1 MTPTSSE
8 EKGNLSTERA
18 SRRRSKGGIRLT
30 LSGFLFLIAVDL
42 LVLVLLAFPFLRERA
57 NRSFSFNATA
67 TPTSTPSQTMQ
78 APLSDTPI
86 PPTFSPNAPSTTA
99 LTPEIETTSTSLFS
113 SPLERGTLILS
124 LGEGGFHHLFAYQ
137 PMRLALTRLS
147 GGDWNDITPAI
158 SPDHTQ
164 VAFASNRSGYWDLY
178 LLDLSNGEIQQLTN
192 TPEYDA
198 APTWSPDGRF
208 LAYETYLEDNL
219 EIVILALA
227 EPQQPIL
234 LSDHPA
240 ADYSP
245 CWSPQGRTL
254 AFVSTRSGKAEVW
267 LADLDKAAPER
278 FTNLSQTPLAAE
290 AHPLWSPDGSALAW
304 ASLDENG
311 AHNLVV
317 YREVQVSDLGSGDW
331 AAWSPDGSMLA
342 TVLGEPNRSFLTAYT
357 VEGGLLALPP
367 ISLPGSV
374 QGLTWADA
382 DLPSPL
388 AATFAEVASL
398 TPTPLWLP
406 ALTPVAD
413 IPGGRQHLAKL
424 QDVDAPYPLLHDL
437 VDESFQALRQRVASA
452 IGWDFL
458 ATLEN
463 AYLPLT
469 APLPPGLVNDWLQTG
484 RAVALNTLPM
494 TAGWMVVVPEAYGSQ
509 TYWRVYLRA
518 RQQDG
523 SQGMPLHETPWDFQA
538 RYNGSAVAYEQ
549 GGAPMATI
557 PPGYW
562 VDFTEIAAAYGWERL
577 SALVNWRT
585 YYHGARFNQ
594 FVFSGGLDWRSAM
607 LELYPPEAL
616 MTPTAIIP
624 PTLTPT
630 PRPLWL
636 RSATPLPSSPSPTPT
651 LPAATPTATPTPRPT
666 LMPRLTTTP
675 TRTLSATKPPTIL
688 P

>member
-1 MTPTSSE
+1 MEPTSSE
-8 EKGNLSTERA
+8 ETGNRSTERTG
-18 SRRRSKGGIRLT
+18 RRRSQGGIRLT
-30 LSGFLFLIAVDL
+30 LSGFLFLIAIDL

-57 NRSFSFNATA
+57 NRSFSFNVTA
-67 TPTSTPSQTMQ
+67 TPTSTPSQT
-78 APLSDTPI
+78 APAPPSDTPVQSTLPSSA
-86 PPTFSPNAPSTTA
+86 PPTTA
-99 LTPEIETTSTSLFS
+99 LTPEAETTSTSSLS

-124 LGEGGFHHLFAYQ
+124 LGEGGFYHLFAYQ
-137 PMRLALTRLS
+137 PMHLPLTRLS
-147 GGDWNDITPAI
+147 SGDWNDITPAI

-164 VAFASNRSGYWDLY
+164 VAFASNRSGYWDIY
-178 LLDLSNGEIQQLTN
+178 LLNLSNGEIQPLTN

-208 LAYETYLEDNL
+208 LAYETYLGDNL
-219 EIVILALA
+219 EIVILPLA
-227 EPQQPIL
+227 EPQEPIL

-254 AFVSTRSGKAEVW
+254 AFVSTRSGQAEVW
-267 LADLDKAAPER
+267 LADLDKAGEER
-278 FTNLSQTPLAAE
+278 FTNLSQTPLAVE
-290 AHPLWSPDGSALAW
+290 AHPLWSPDGSTLAW

-311 AHNLVV
+311 AHNLVI
-317 YREVQVSDLGSGDW
+317 YRENQANVLGSGDW
-331 AAWSPDGSMLA
+331 AAWSPDGSILA
-342 TVLGEPNRSFLTAYT
+342 TVLREPNQNFLTAYT
-357 VEGGLLALPP
+357 LERGLLALPP

-382 DLPSPL
+382 ALPSPL
-388 AATFAEVASL
+388 PAAFAEIASL

-413 IPGGRQHLAKL
+413 IPGGRQHLVKL
-424 QDVDAPYPLLHDL
+424 QDVEAPYPMLHDL
-437 VDESFQALRQRVASA
+437 VDESFQALRKRVASA

-469 APLPPGLVNDWLQTG
+469 APLPPGLANDWLQTA

-494 TAGWMVVVPEAYGSQ
+494 TAGWMAVVPEAYGSQ
-509 TYWRVYLRA
+509 TTWRVYLRTL
-518 RQQDG
+518 QQDG

-538 RYNGSAVAYEQ
+538 RYNGNPVAYEQ

-577 SALVNWRT
+577 PALVNWRT

-616 MTPTAIIP
+616 ITPTVIIP

-630 PRPLWL
+630 PLPLWL
-636 RSATPLPSSPSPTPT
+636 RSATPPPTSPSPTQT
-651 LPAATPTATPTPRPT
+651 LPTPTPTATPTPP
-666 LMPRLTTTP
+666 LTTTP
-675 TRTLSATKPPTIL
+675 TRTPSATRSPTAL